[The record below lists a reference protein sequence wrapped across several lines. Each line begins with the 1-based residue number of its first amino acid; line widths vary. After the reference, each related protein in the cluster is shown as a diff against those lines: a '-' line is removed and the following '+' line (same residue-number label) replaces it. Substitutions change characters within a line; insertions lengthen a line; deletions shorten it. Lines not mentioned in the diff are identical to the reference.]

1 MVLREQRERGKEKA
15 TRRASHTRT
24 RRTRELTHT
33 TPSCGGGSHETVE
46 GTRYLARHTSK
57 HARRETR
64 EGEDERSRE
73 TKGRRRSTGAQQE
86 ERRLRRAR
94 SPPSRYLRSFLRRTS
109 GQTRARAGDWSR
121 LVVRCVNPTAIA
133 PKQREIPSFSLKALL
148 LSILVQELSAHE
160 WPSNYGVAPTL
171 SNLIS

>member
-1 MVLREQRERGKEKA
+1 MVLREQRASEGKRKRQGER
-15 TRRASHTRT
+15 HTHA

-46 GTRYLARHTSK
+46 GTRYLARHTNK
-57 HARRETR
+57 QARRETT
-64 EGEDERSRE
+64 EGEERSRE
-73 TKGRRRSTGAQQE
+73 TKGRRRSTEAQEE

-160 WPSNYGVAPTL
+160 LPSNYGVAPTL
-171 SNLIS
+171 SNLIG